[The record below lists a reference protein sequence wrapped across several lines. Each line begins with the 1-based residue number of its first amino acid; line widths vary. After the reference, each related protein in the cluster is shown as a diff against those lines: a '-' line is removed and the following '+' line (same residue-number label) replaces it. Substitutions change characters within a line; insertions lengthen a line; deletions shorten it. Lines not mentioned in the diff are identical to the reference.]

1 VAAAYFKAKRTM
13 PLVIDIVL
21 AGAVLGGMYALIAMG
36 LTLQYG
42 VARIM
47 NLSHGEGLVAA
58 AFGAHWAFTAM
69 MVSPLLG
76 LVVAMPLA
84 FAANWL
90 LYQIVLMPLVRR
102 AKTRAMLEVDSILA
116 TFGLLFVLQGV
127 MLVAFGGQFYTMN
140 YLSVPV
146 TVLGSTVAL
155 NRLIALG
162 FALVIGVALYLA
174 LTRTRQGTAIRAVA
188 VDPVAAQ
195 LVAIDVRKAS
205 AFAFALGGALAAAG
219 GVLISMF
226 MTFTAAMGVTFTMKA
241 LIVVIMGGVGNI
253 LGALLAGLMLGLAE
267 TAVARLVDP
276 GLTIAVT
283 YALFLIVLLVRPTG
297 LFGRPA
303 R

>member
-1 VAAAYFKAKRTM
+1 MT
-13 PLVIDIVL
+13 LLLDIIIV
-21 AGAVLGGMYALIAMG
+21 GVVLGGVYALIAMG

-47 NLSHGEGLVAA
+47 NLSHGESIVAA
-58 AFGAHWAFTAM
+58 AFGAHWGFTAIA
-69 MVSPLLG
+69 VSPLIGLIVAIPLG
-76 LVVAMPLA
+76 
-84 FAANWL
+84 FAVNWL
-90 LYQIVLMPLVRR
+90 VYRIVLTPLVRR
-102 AKTRAMLEVDSILA
+102 AKSRAMLEVDSILA
-116 TFGLLFVLQGV
+116 TFGLLFVVQGV
-127 MLVAFGGQFYTMN
+127 MLLTFGGQFNTMN
-140 YLSVPV
+140 YLSIPV
-146 TVLGSTVAL
+146 NLFGSTIAL
-155 NRLIALG
+155 NRLIALL
-162 FALVIGVALYLA
+162 FALLIGSALYLA
-174 LTRTRQGTAIRAVA
+174 LTRTRPGTALRAVA

-195 LVAIDVRKAS
+195 LVAIDVAKAS

-226 MTFTAAMGVTFTMKA
+226 MTFTAAMGVVFTMKA

-253 LGALLAGLMLGLAE
+253 AGALVAGLMLGLAE

-283 YALFLIVLLVRPTG
+283 YALFLIVLLWRPTG

>member
-1 VAAAYFKAKRTM
+1 M
-13 PLVIDIVL
+13 PLLIDIGL
-21 AGAVLGGMYALIAMG
+21 AGVVLGGMYALIAMG

-47 NLSHGEGLVAA
+47 NLSHGESLVAA
-58 AFGAHWAFTAM
+58 AFGAHWGFTAFA
-69 MVSPLLG
+69 VSPLVG

-84 FAANWL
+84 FAANWFI
-90 LYQIVLMPLVRR
+90 YQVVLIPLVKR

-116 TFGLLFVLQGV
+116 TFGLLFVVQGV

-146 TVLGSTVAL
+146 TVLSSTVAL
-155 NRLIALG
+155 NRLIALA

-174 LTRTRQGTAIRAVA
+174 LTRTRRGTAIRAVA

-195 LVAIDVRKAS
+195 LVAIDVRQAS

-226 MTFTAAMGVTFTMKA
+226 MTFTAAMGVVFTMKA
-241 LIVVIMGGVGNI
+241 LIVVIMGGVGNV

-267 TAVARLVDP
+267 TAVARLIDP

-283 YALFLIVLLVRPTG
+283 YALFLTVLLVRPTG